1 MAVRKFDNKSSNG
14 HGSGRVKFRYADSER
29 YVDLDMEDASAEVA
43 DGIRSLANALS
54 GRQVIAPARTLAAP
68 KVAAVAAPAVDQEE
82 IQFPPHG
89 EHVDQ
94 EDAEDMLSPA
104 APANGNGSSGAKR
117 SYNFKAPTFLNDLD
131 ITKAKRPL
139 KEFVA
144 AKNPPD
150 VMKEYLVVVYWLQKY
165 MDIAEITVDH
175 VYTVFD
181 ILGWK
186 TEMPLKVG
194 KPLADLKSKRHMLTR
209 EPGAEGYKLNFK
221 GEQEVE
227 KMGASK

>member
-29 YVDLDMEDASAEVA
+29 YVDLDMEDANAEVA
-43 DGIRSLANALS
+43 DGIKSLANALS
-54 GRQVIAPARTLAAP
+54 GRQVIAPVRTLVAP
-68 KVAAVAAPAVDQEE
+68 KITAVAPAALDQEE

-89 EHVDQ
+89 ERLDQ
-94 EDAEDMLSPA
+94 EDIEDISSA
-104 APANGNGSSGAKR
+104 AVPANGNGSGGAKR
-117 SYNFKAPTFLNDLD
+117 SYNFKTPTFLNDLD
-131 ITKAKRPL
+131 ITKAKKRL
-139 KEFVA
+139 QEFVA
-144 AKNPPD
+144 EKNPAD
-150 VMKEYLVVVYWLQKY
+150 VMNKYLVVVYWLQKY
-165 MDIAEITVDH
+165 MDVAEITVDH

-209 EPGAEGYKLNFK
+209 EPEAEGYKLNFK

-227 KMGASK
+227 KMGATK